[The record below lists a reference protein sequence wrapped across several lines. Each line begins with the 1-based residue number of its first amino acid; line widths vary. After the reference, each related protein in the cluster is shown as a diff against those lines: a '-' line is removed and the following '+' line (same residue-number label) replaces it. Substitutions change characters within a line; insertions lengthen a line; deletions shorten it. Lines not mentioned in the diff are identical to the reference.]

1 MKIEIIAFGNIR
13 IEIPK
18 FHYCKNLI
26 LIEYLKLVR

>member
-13 IEIPK
+13 IEIPE
-18 FHYCKNLI
+18 FNYCKNLI